1 MTKHIAALS
10 ASLLALGLC
19 GQLAIS
25 TARADEITIHAWAWA
40 DRSGPMRAT
49 NLINAA
55 DLMNKEYK
63 AEGIDRTIK
72 VDMYNDNVDGFDT
85 DARNLLK
92 AFAVGKG
99 PDVFPMAHE
108 WLGEFASDG
117 YVMDMEPF
125 INQFPEYFSDVVPVL
140 WDATKYKGD
149 RYAIPQDTEIRMFF
163 YNKDMLRKIGK
174 DEAFI
179 NGLPAMVD
187 SGQFTMD
194 DMTALAKE
202 VVDKGAAKYGIVH
215 RPNSGPDYLMTF
227 SAFGVKFINADGKL
241 LLTKKEM
248 KDALTWF
255 ANNVKEGVT
264 PANLTSMTFDSI
276 QQSFK
281 QEQTFIYHHG
291 VWTTAQ
297 FQLGDAMGATWPTD
311 EAGYFHKI
319 GWLNAP
325 SAVKGGKPTNLSH
338 PIVYAVNP
346 KGEHPDI
353 AAMLVAYATQPY
365 FNVQHA
371 VTSAHM
377 AITNAETG
385 MPQYKAQWALAD
397 AVPMLQYTSF
407 IPNHP
412 KFGIYNGILFQALQ
426 GVETGRLTPDS
437 AIDFLSQE
445 LSNQLGDDV
454 VIADSATQ

>member
-1 MTKHIAALS
+1 MTKPIIAAS
-10 ASLLALGLC
+10 AVLLALGVC
-19 GQLAIS
+19 GPLAPP
-25 TARADEITIHAWAWA
+25 ARADVITIHAWAWA

-49 NLINAA
+49 NLVNAA
-55 DLMNKEYK
+55 ELMNKEYK
-63 AEGIDRTIK
+63 AAGIDRTIQ
-72 VDMYNDNVDGFDT
+72 VDMYNDTVDGFDT
-85 DARNLLK
+85 DARTLLK
-92 AFAVGKG
+92 AFAVNKG

-108 WLGEFASDG
+108 WIGEFAADG

-125 INQFPEYFSDVVPVL
+125 IKQFPEYFSDVVPVL

-149 RYAIPQDTEIRMFF
+149 RYAVPQDTEIRMFF

-174 DEAFI
+174 DDAFI
-179 NGLPAMVD
+179 DGLPAMVD

-227 SAFGVKFINADGKL
+227 AAFGAKFINDQGQL

-297 FQLGDAMGATWPTD
+297 FQLGNAMGATWPTD

-346 KGEHPDI
+346 KGDHPDI
-353 AAMLVAYATQPY
+353 AALLVAYATQPY

-371 VTSAHM
+371 VASAHM
-377 AITNAETG
+377 AITNAEAG
-385 MPQYKAQWALAD
+385 LPQYKAQWALAD

-437 AIDFLSQE
+437 AIDFLTQE
-445 LSNQLGDDV
+445 LSNQLGSDV
-454 VIADSATQ
+454 VIQDQ